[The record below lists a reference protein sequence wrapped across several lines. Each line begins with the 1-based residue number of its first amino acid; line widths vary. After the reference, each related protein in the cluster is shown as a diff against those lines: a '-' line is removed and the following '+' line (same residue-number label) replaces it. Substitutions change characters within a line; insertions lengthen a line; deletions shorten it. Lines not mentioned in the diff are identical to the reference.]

1 MFQEPNKFARLAGR
15 NRARARLHEGD
26 RGQVRCEALGAGP
39 ADGGVVHAL
48 ATLSGWDSRIKWGA
62 PVSEKTQVQH
72 VDIELAVVLG
82 RCQMPMQQLLR
93 MGRGAVIPLDTKE
106 SDQLWILAA
115 GHPIAR
121 GEITIQG
128 DRLCITVTDAADVHE
143 FNAVA

>member
-1 MFQEPNKFARLAGR
+1 MS
-15 NRARARLHEGD
+15 D
-26 RGQVRCEALGAGP
+26 RSQVHR
-39 ADGGVVHAL
+39 
-48 ATLSGWDSRIKWGA
+48 
-62 PVSEKTQVQH
+62 
-72 VDIELAVVLG
+72 VDIELSVVLG

-128 DRLCITVTDAADVHE
+128 ERLCITVTEAADVHE
-143 FNAVA
+143 FNAAA